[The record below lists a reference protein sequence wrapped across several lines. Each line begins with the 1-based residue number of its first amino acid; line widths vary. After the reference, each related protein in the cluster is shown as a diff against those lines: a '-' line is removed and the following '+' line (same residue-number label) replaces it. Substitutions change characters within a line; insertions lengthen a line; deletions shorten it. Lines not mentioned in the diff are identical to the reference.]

1 MLHLVL
7 LKEDLG
13 IDGAGGE
20 AFGSPGG
27 FDQLQ
32 LSIGQVLLSNLW
44 QGDFSLWFQ
53 QLRFM
58 ECGSHRSFG
67 RDCRRDISLLLLP
80 LALLGFQ
87 WGQAG
92 HTGNSL
98 P

>member
-44 QGDFSLWFQ
+44 LEDKTQHNTTLVD
-53 QLRFM
+53 
-58 ECGSHRSFG
+58 HREFYIIHSSSVHFY
-67 RDCRRDISLLLLP
+67 CI
-80 LALLGFQ
+80 LGFQ
-87 WGQAG
+87 TQ
-92 HTGNSL
+92 TTDKIS
-98 P
+98 PRIYKT